1 MVLHVQ
7 SQLLMHSDQEQ
18 TRSFAPREISVLED
32 LLDLPDSA
40 ARRVLS
46 EMLPTVLAHL
56 GSPAIGM

>member
-1 MVLHVQ
+1 
-7 SQLLMHSDQEQ
+7 
-18 TRSFAPREISVLED
+18 VLED